1 MVEDKIIYEWGLYD
15 NVADDHFNCNAST
28 QEIAE
33 AMPNPDITL
42 RLIRYERNGEWDDC
56 VVLPN
61 GLFEHD
67 AIFGVGYGT
76 KVPKRYIEQLARWVK
91 KYGYECNEVW
101 TIDKE

>member
-1 MVEDKIIYEWGLYD
+1 MTDKIIYEWGLYD
-15 NVADDHFNCNAST
+15 NVADDHFNCNASP

-33 AMPNPDITL
+33 AMPDPDITI

-61 GLFEHD
+61 GLLEYD
-67 AIFGVGYGT
+67 AYFGVGYGT

-91 KYGYECNEVW
+91 KYGHECNEVW
-101 TIDKE
+101 TIDK